1 MNPEPGAYWLGWF
14 VVVIPTLLIMQMFGT
29 TADPDDK
36 RWWRRFKITCMSIL
50 LAEPLLIWFRYY
62 VELRWSRP

>member
-1 MNPEPGAYWLGWF
+1 MNPNPGAYWLGWL
-14 VVVIPTLLIMQMFGT
+14 VVVIPTLLVILILGT

-36 RWWRRFKITCMSIL
+36 QWWKRFKIACISIL

-62 VELRWSRP
+62 IELRWSRP